1 MNPPSPDAPV
11 FYVARFVPAYRAPV
25 LERLDAALGGRLV
38 VGSGAPPGTSSLGK
52 LASDNPFPFRH
63 VRLPDWWIGGERLH
77 VQRFGPLF
85 RAFGDPAVVL
95 AEETPRSPT
104 LPLLLRH
111 ARRRGAGRVLWG
123 HFSSNDRPFE
133 PTRHPFDRYRL
144 ALARSVEACVCYTE
158 PIADL
163 LRPYVPDERLF
174 VARNTLDLDPLFRLH
189 ETLDREGRA
198 TVRRRLGLP
207 VDEPVVAFL
216 GRLIPEKGTALLLD
230 VFARLRAEQPAHL
243 LVIGDGPER
252 SAMEERVERERL
264 PDVRFTGALTDAAD
278 LAPYLFAADALCIP
292 GYLGLAVNHAFA
304 LGLPVVSRRAPEG
317 RRYHSPE
324 IAYVEHER
332 TGMLCAWDDPA
343 DLVRGLRHVIGHRTA
358 FSERAHAY
366 ARTYLT
372 LDRMIR
378 GLADAVHYAET
389 QRPATGR

>member
-1 MNPPSPDAPV
+1 MIPPSSDAPV
-11 FYVARFVPAYRAPV
+11 FYVARFVPAYRVPV

-38 VGSGAPPGTSSLGK
+38 VGSGMPPGTSSLGE
-52 LASDNPFPFRH
+52 LAPDEPFPFRH
-63 VRLPDWWIGGERLH
+63 VRLPDRWIGGERLH
-77 VQRFGPLF
+77 VQHFKPMF

-123 HFSSNDRPFE
+123 HFSSNDRPFQ
-133 PTRHPFDRYRL
+133 PGRHPFDRYRL
-144 ALARSVEACVCYTE
+144 SLARSVEACICYTE

-163 LRPYVPDERLF
+163 LRPYISDERLF
-174 VARNTLDLDPLFRLH
+174 VARNTLDLDPLFRLR
-189 ETLDREGRA
+189 EALESEGRA
-198 TVRRRLGLP
+198 AVRRRLGLP
-207 VDEPVVAFL
+207 ADAPVIAFL
-216 GRLIPEKGTALLLD
+216 GRLIPEKGTGLLLD
-230 VFARLRAEQPAHL
+230 VFSRLRGEWPAHL

-252 SAMEERVERERL
+252 AAMEARVERERL
-264 PDVRFTGALTDAAD
+264 TGVRFTGALTDDAA

-304 LGLPVVSRRAPEG
+304 LGLPVVSRRAPAG
-317 RRYHSPE
+317 VRYHSPE

-332 TGMLCAWDDPA
+332 TGMLCAWDDTA
-343 DLVRGLRHVIGHRTA
+343 DLVRGLRHVIAHRAA

-378 GLADAVHYAET
+378 GLTDAVHYAESH
-389 QRPATGR
+389 RPATGR